1 MNFGPFNLGLVQRAL
16 REILGITIVFA
27 GVLAT
32 ISGLL
37 AYALPRIQAR
47 FMQRQFIPPGVK
59 QFRDAILGLDS
70 TGAGVS
76 EVAFAIAWSHP
87 IVLALLSAHA
97 IMVCTRVLAGE
108 VERGTVDVLLALPVS
123 RLRLLAS
130 ETLAWLI
137 TAGVVLAAVYAGSYV
152 GAQFI
157 KPEFRPDWAKLF
169 MVLCNLSLVYAVIG
183 CAALLRRRVVVIHA
197 RPGDSLGAK
206 RRETHDRSVGV
217 RAVDCSCLTRSTQRS
232 EDRTREHQMLMRG
245 QSRRS
250 IALHH
255 PLTNV
260 HRLPPLRPHR
270 HANSRPIRS
279 NRLRLRGPLR
289 PPPRSG
295 RTRLQPDHQH
305 RRVDVRGLRIRHD
318 QRLVLLGVTRAHQ
331 QLKKHAWRLL
341 VVRID
346 RHEPVHANLP
356 RRAIHSDVWKGRRPL
371 RDRRRWL
378 R

>member
-1 MNFGPFNLGLVQRAL
+1 MNIGPINLGLVQRAL
-16 REILGITIVFA
+16 REILGITLVFA

-137 TAGVVLAAVYAGSYV
+137 TAGIVLAAVYAGSYV

-157 KPEFRPDWAKLF
+157 KPEYRPDWAKLF

-183 CAALLRRRVVVIHA
+183 CAALLVAHYTDRR
-197 RPGDSLGAK
+197 
-206 RRETHDRSVGV
+206 V
-217 RAVDCSCLTRSTQRS
+217 RAVLAVIVITIFSLLINFLHTLDPALEFTKQLAFLSFL
-232 EDRTREHQMLMRG
+232 DYYKPIGMLLSG
-245 QSRRS
+245 EWPWKDLGILAGACIALWTGTAVILSRR
-250 IALHH
+250 
-255 PLTNV
+255 
-260 HRLPPLRPHR
+260 
-270 HANSRPIRS
+270 
-279 NRLRLRGPLR
+279 
-289 PPPRSG
+289 
-295 RTRLQPDHQH
+295 
-305 RRVDVRGLRIRHD
+305 DV
-318 QRLVLLGVTRAHQ
+318 TTT
-331 QLKKHAWRLL
+331 
-341 VVRID
+341 
-346 RHEPVHANLP
+346 
-356 RRAIHSDVWKGRRPL
+356 
-371 RDRRRWL
+371 
-378 R
+378 